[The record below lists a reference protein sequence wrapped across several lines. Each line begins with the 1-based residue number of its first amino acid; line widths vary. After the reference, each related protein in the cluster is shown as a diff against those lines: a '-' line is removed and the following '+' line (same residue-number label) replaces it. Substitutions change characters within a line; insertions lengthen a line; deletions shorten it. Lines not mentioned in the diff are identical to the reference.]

1 MSPNPRRALVTGG
14 SRGIGRAITLALAAD
29 GCEVITTARTEGTL
43 AETASLGAVAGHTI
57 GALVCDVAD
66 LDAAAQLVERAA
78 GRWNGQGPTIVV
90 NCAGVVLSAKITEIS
105 RADFDRSMR
114 VNVQAPLTL
123 VQRAIPAMRAEG
135 WGRIVN
141 IGSMYSRIAPKY
153 SGSYS
158 ISKHALLGLTR
169 VMSSE
174 LSRYGITANAV
185 LPGWTNTDMLHDEAR
200 AVARIRG
207 IGEDEAIK
215 LFLRNQPMQRVIEP
229 EEVAALVTYL
239 CSDAAAA
246 INGQGIS
253 IDGGELQF

>member
-1 MSPNPRRALVTGG
+1 MAPNPRRALVTGG
-14 SRGIGRAITLALAAD
+14 SRGIGREIALALAAD
-29 GCEVITTARTEGTL
+29 GCEVITTARARSAL
-43 AETASLGAVAGHTI
+43 AETASLAAAAGYAI
-57 GALVCDVAD
+57 GTLVCDVDD
-66 LDAAAQLVERAA
+66 LDAAAQLVEAAA
-78 GRWNGQGPTIVV
+78 GTWGGQGPTIVV
-90 NCAGVVLSAKITEIS
+90 NCAGVVLSAKVTEIS
-105 RADFDRSMR
+105 QADFEHSMR

-123 VQRAIPAMRAEG
+123 AQCAIPAMRAAG

-153 SGSYS
+153 SGSYA

-185 LPGWTNTDMLHDEAR
+185 LPGWTNTDMLRDEAR
-200 AVARIRG
+200 VVAGIRG
-207 IGEDEAIK
+207 IGEEEAIQ

-229 EEVAALVTYL
+229 AEVAALVTYL

-246 INGQGIS
+246 ISGQGIS